1 MGSEADWVRWPHFTE
16 AEMRCKGTGRCLMDP
31 AFMDCLEALRQAFAK
46 PMTIASGYR
55 APEYNARVSGT
66 GLDGPHTTGRAVDVA
81 VAGADALRLVGLAVA
96 HGFTGI
102 GVCQKG
108 GARFIHLDD
117 ITPGGRHPRPTLWS
131 Y

>member
-31 AFMDCLEALRQAFAK
+31 AFMDRLEALRQAFAK
-46 PMTIASGYR
+46 PMPITSGYR
-55 APEYNARVSGT
+55 APEYNVRVSST
-66 GLDGPHTTGRAVDVA
+66 GLDGPHTTGRAVDVR
-81 VAGADALRLVGLAVA
+81 VTGADALRLVSLAVA

-102 GVCQKG
+102 GVSQKG

-117 ITPGGRHPRPTLWS
+117 LTPGGRHPRPTLWS